1 MDVNKIYNEDNLITM
16 AKMPDKF
23 ISGIITSPPYNFT
36 TKRKDCYYNNGYQNK
51 DNLTE
56 EDYINLRLNEFR
68 EFSRVLKDDG
78 VICYNISYH
87 NENPILPTLLVSEVH
102 KQTNL
107 TLADVISWK
116 KKKVAFLFKHHQLNY
131 PEFVS

>member
-1 MDVNKIYNEDNLITM
+1 MDVNKIYNEDNLTTM

-36 TKRKDCYYNNGYQNK
+36 TKRKDCYYKNGYQDK

-56 EDYINLRLNEFR
+56 DEYLNLRLNEFK
-68 EFSRVLKDDG
+68 EFQRVLKDDG

-87 NENPILPTLLVSEVH
+87 NENPILPTLLISELH

-116 KKKVAFLFKHHQLNY
+116 KKK
-131 PEFVS
+131 